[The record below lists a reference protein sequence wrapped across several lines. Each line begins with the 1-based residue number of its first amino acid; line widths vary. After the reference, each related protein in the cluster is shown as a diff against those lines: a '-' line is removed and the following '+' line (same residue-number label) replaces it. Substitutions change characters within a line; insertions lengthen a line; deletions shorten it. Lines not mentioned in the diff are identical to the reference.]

1 MPYSQ
6 YNSLRHIKQA
16 LGIKIQYTRLFEE
29 VALVPLSD
37 WLKESLHR
45 VLLRRTAYF
54 SEKSRSEA
62 LVFPVLLELQYR
74 SGYEFSLYSGA
85 IIEADK
91 EKGLNGECDFIL
103 SQGQQGIELEKP
115 IFCIVEA
122 KDNDL
127 EIGIPQC
134 IAQMVGAQI
143 FNAQDGY
150 RTPLIYGAVT
160 TGTEWVFLK
169 LEDTTA
175 FIDNRQYNLTQPEE
189 LLGVIEGIIKKYINI

>member
-6 YNSLRHIKQA
+6 YNSLRHIRQA

-29 VALVPLSD
+29 VAPVPLSD

-62 LVFPVLLELQYR
+62 LVFPVLLELQCR
-74 SGYEFSLYSGA
+74 SDYEFSLYSGA

-175 FIDNRQYNLTQPEE
+175 FIDNRQYNLTHPEE
-189 LLGVIEGIIKKYINI
+189 LLGVIEGIIKKYINV